1 MTRLAGTSS
10 GNSIKGPVARTGQR
24 GTAARKGK
32 RNREELKRV
41 VVEALR
47 KEFPT
52 DTVDVSDGYKE
63 NLHVLVVSRK
73 FDGMSERQK
82 QDMLRSL
89 LKAGG
94 LSKPEQDL
102 VSVLLPFSPAELK

>member
-1 MTRLAGTSS
+1 MGR
-10 GNSIKGPVARTGQR
+10 R
-24 GTAARKGK
+24 GK
-32 RNREELKRV
+32 RSREELKRV
-41 VVEALR
+41 VAEALR

-52 DTVDVSDGYKE
+52 DTVDVSDGYRD

-89 LKAGG
+89 LKAGV
-94 LSKPEQDL
+94 LDKSEQNL
-102 VSVLLPFSPAELK
+102 VSLLLPYSPAELK